1 MFTFQV
7 NDQDEILRQLLAL
20 YFSRRTQVRVIDLTY
35 GRGALWSAVLNEPA
49 LRAKYKLTR
58 CDAVPT
64 VKGVKKRNLLT
75 DDYSKFGQH
84 DVALFDPPYLVGRRA
99 FDYSKKQTS
108 KKSWAKTGGL
118 KKHTSNQTLEEFNR
132 RVECLG
138 DKANQFLKPG
148 GLLLVKVLD
157 PRKDGTLIP
166 HHVTIA
172 NILHNAFELV
182 DIGVYLRMGATTWKI
197 NRHLQNLHGYWM
209 AFRLRDRTES
219 LAGQGKIDGFI
230 PDKFVCRI

>member
-1 MFTFQV
+1 MTFTLFFD
-7 NDQDEILRQLLAL
+7 DQGEILRRLLEL
-20 YFSRRTQVRVIDLTY
+20 YYSSRRKVKSIDLTY
-35 GRGALWSAVLNEPA
+35 GRGALWSVVFNDPA
-49 LRAKYKLTR
+49 LRAKYKVTR
-58 CDAVPT
+58 CDAAPT
-64 VKGVKKRNLLT
+64 VKGVKKMNLLT
-75 DDYSKFGQH
+75 DDYSRFNQH
-84 DVALFDPPYLVGRRA
+84 DVALFDPPYLIGRRA
-99 FDYSKKQTS
+99 FDYKKQVS
-108 KKSWAKTGGL
+108 MNSWAKKGGL

-197 NRHLQNLHGYWM
+197 NGHLQNLHGYWM
-209 AFRLRDRTES
+209 TFRLRDRTES
-219 LAGQGKIDGFI
+219 FAGQGKIDGNSE
-230 PDKFVCRI
+230 